1 MTDSLERVL
10 LDLHFE
16 VPAGLVERAKA
27 AAALAEPEPLRGG
40 RTLPDT
46 RPQEWTRPPADP
58 RRPMN
63 RRWEWAAG
71 IAAVVIA
78 AIVIGSF
85 VYVRSITRPHEVTP
99 PITSPPPGVP
109 RPSPSLTQPLS
120 VDPSTPVILFGDAGN
135 PNQIDGMTWD
145 GRAGKVTEIAAQ
157 GQSVCQVTA
166 TTQTCSPPP
175 MGGGAPPLTGALSST
190 PKGTL
195 FVAIPY
201 FYDRSGHVVATLA
214 GPPYSDYPNVGLYFI
229 GTWADDELHYCQVLP
244 IFGAVPGTLQ
254 LTTPGG
260 TPRSVAQ
267 IGMQSANENVLTV
280 TSCSVLADRAVVV
293 QVNPSPGPDGNAPHQ
308 YWVVQL
314 SNGRVLWTHDLSGSG
329 VARVV
334 ASRDGRYVAEVQP
347 DGNTT
352 IIGPSGASV
361 GRVTGAVEA
370 FSWDGTLAVAV
381 SGDGQASVVRWS
393 DGTTIWTVPAG
404 EGMSGFQPEPGGTSF
419 AVHTVNGALYVV
431 SSDGRVIAQRDAP
444 GLLGCL
450 PVRCASSSSANQNQ
464 VLPTVLAGNIGWGGG
479 TERTTDGGLH
489 WRDASPPS
497 PTNRTKGGYSDFLLD
512 VNHAW
517 VTEATAPPGEG
528 GASSLAVFATADGG
542 KTWGQSS
549 VPISGAA
556 FTSARLDFIDAQRG
570 WLITDSGLTAFDK
583 ATSSLVSQPLTR
595 AVYQTADGGISWTLL
610 TTAHQADGSTLGTLA
625 VGCQVNGLTFTGLN
639 DGWLTMGG
647 NCSIGAGGKQPV
659 SSAPSVGSVVAVT
672 HDGGRTWHAV
682 DLSPLQSGT
691 DYTCVHA
698 PLFTSNRGV
707 IAVDCGRNGQPATS
721 ALYATNDAGR
731 SWSSRKLPSASQL
744 LDFVDANN
752 GWTFGG
758 IPLSL
763 YRTTDG
769 GGSWAVVKQF
779 ASEQSVSDL
788 SFVDP
793 NVGFALT
800 SRYSP
805 DGRSGY
811 STMWKTTDGGRSW
824 SVMST
829 VPTGGRGA
837 CC

>member
-1 MTDSLERVL
+1 MTDSLERFL
-10 LDLHFE
+10 QDLHFE

-27 AAALAEPEPLRGG
+27 AAAVAQPEPLRDG
-40 RTLPDT
+40 RTLRDTGRKQERT
-46 RPQEWTRPPADP
+46 RPLTDP
-58 RRPMN
+58 RRPIN

-78 AIVIGSF
+78 ALVIGSF
-85 VYVRSITRPHEVTP
+85 VYVRSITRPHDVTP
-99 PITSPPPGVP
+99 PVTSPSPGVP
-109 RPSPSLTQPLS
+109 RPSPTLTTPLS
-120 VDPSTPVILFGDAGN
+120 VDPSTPVILFGDGGN

-157 GQSVCQVTA
+157 GQSACQTTA

-201 FYDRSGHVVATLA
+201 FYDRSGHVVATLT

-244 IFGAVPGTLQ
+244 IFGAVPGMLQ

-260 TPRSVAQ
+260 TPHNVAQ

-280 TSCSVLADRAVVV
+280 TSCSVQADRAVVV

-314 SNGRVLWTHDLSGSG
+314 SSGHVLWTHDLSGSG
-329 VARVV
+329 VAKVV
-334 ASRDGRYVAEVQP
+334 ASRDGRYAAEVQT
-347 DGNTT
+347 DGTTT
-352 IIGPSGASV
+352 IIGPSGTSV
-361 GRVTGAVEA
+361 GHVNAAVEA

-381 SGDGQASVVRWS
+381 SGDGQASVVRWG
-393 DGTTIWTVPAG
+393 DGTTIWSVPAG

-419 AVHTVNGALYVV
+419 AVQTVNGALYVV

-450 PVRCASSSSANQNQ
+450 PVRCASTSSANQNQ
-464 VLPTVLAGNIGWGGG
+464 VLPTVLAGDVGWGGG
-479 TERTTDGGLH
+479 TQRTTDGGRH

-497 PTNRTKGGYSDFLLD
+497 PANRTKGGYSDFVLD

-517 VTEATAPPGEG
+517 VTEATS
-528 GASSLAVFATADGG
+528 GAFAQASATSLAVFATADGG
-542 KTWGQSS
+542 QTWSQSS

-556 FTSARLDFIDAQRG
+556 FASARLDFIDAQHG

-583 ATSSLVSQPLTR
+583 TSSSLVSQPLTR
-595 AVYQTADGGISWTLL
+595 AVYQTSDGGINWTLL
-610 TTAHQADGSTLGTLA
+610 TTAHQADGSTLGTLG
-625 VGCQVNGLTFTGLN
+625 VGCSLSGLTFTGAN
-639 DGWLTMGG
+639 DGWLTVGG

-659 SSAPSVGSVVAVT
+659 SAAPSVGSMVAVT

-682 DLSPLQSGT
+682 DLPSLQSST

-698 PLFTSNRGV
+698 PVFTANRGV
-707 IAVDCGRNGQPATS
+707 IAVDCGGNGQPGAS
-721 ALYATNDAGR
+721 AVYATNDAGR
-731 SWSSRKLPSASQL
+731 SWSSRKLPFSSQQ

-752 GWTFGG
+752 GWTFAGT
-758 IPLSL
+758 PLSL

-769 GGSWAVVKQF
+769 GSSWAVVKQF
-779 ASEQSVSDL
+779 ASEQFVSGL
-788 SFVDP
+788 SFVDLR
-793 NVGFALT
+793 VGFALT

-805 DGRSGY
+805 DGKSGY
-811 STMWKTTDGGRSW
+811 STMWKTADGGRSW
-824 SVMST
+824 SVMSS
-829 VPTGGRGA
+829 VPTGGR